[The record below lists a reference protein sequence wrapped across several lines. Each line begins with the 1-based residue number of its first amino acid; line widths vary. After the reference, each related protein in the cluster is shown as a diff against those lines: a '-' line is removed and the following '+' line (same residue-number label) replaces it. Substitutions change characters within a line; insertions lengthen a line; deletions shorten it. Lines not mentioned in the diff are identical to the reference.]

1 MEIALQKAI
10 QVKDVELVRALIDTC
25 LIDLKQLTARFLGKN
40 GTPEL
45 VAILVE
51 KGCDLTNLN
60 VVTDSIESLLYY
72 ACAYNNAPLVEYLI
86 ENGFNPFEQ
95 IETHNQTYVEF
106 FGKNRVLAPII
117 NLAVGKMQA
126 KNDFYK
132 VLEELGLMHWKKKF
146 DSVIDEFNNIV
157 SSGVTEMYRY
167 QWSQVMEQIKLN
179 QEYMNYHWVIR
190 DIPDAY
196 NKFMTKKIINELTK
210 TKIETESKPAYVY
223 SGYRVECLKRSV
235 RGHLFESVMRQIEQ
249 YQQHKLQCSLMAELR
264 NYFIQVDHQKLM
276 NEIRVMGEYRVW
288 KDLMISIRE
297 NYIITQRKKFINEIV
312 KVAVAREINK
322 IIVEINKSAWN
333 FRVSSL
339 NREVVLRFEDKL
351 AKQKIAEDKIEAELR
366 SEYTVAWVNVMK
378 ELKNYNLNKEWNEIM
393 DRLEAYQVG
402 IRWENLMKEL
412 ITTVNNKEQRR
423 SAWNKVMGQIKN
435 RYIISL
441 WNKSLYAKEKLNDE
455 FISMIK
461 KQKHRAL
468 MMELVCAVIQKNF
481 EEIKK
486 DYMKE
491 QFNIVL
497 NDLVKTNNTYI
508 PLPFNFDLPPYPYDN
523 VVNELNMRQQIILEH
538 FAMSMSEEVPNIE
551 EAKSELKHG
560 FNCTQEDSHGCQPI
574 HWASCFGDVDMVSYI
589 MSFGADVNTICH
601 HEDGSITPLIFAS
614 MWNNLD
620 VADYL
625 MKNGADIDFVS
636 EDGRTALLESS
647 SDEMTALIE
656 KYIFKNNGICFDPKN
671 YAPFSEQFFLEW
683 NNTEEYNKKSWRLVE
698 KRIEINNL
706 KHHMWVHIL
715 DNKNK
720 STFEKWYKILDCEHS
735 QMCTLDKEMKHMF
748 NSCIQTLKMTE
759 DVVEDVIE
767 DKLIKSNK
775 KKTDKKKSN
784 KKKSDKKTN
793 DKIGTISINI
803 DGGTDEL
810 LRILQAIRDA
820 L

>member
-297 NYIITQRKKFINEIV
+297 NYIITQRKKFLNEIV

-351 AKQKIAEDKIEAELR
+351 AKQKIAEDKI
-366 SEYTVAWVNVMK
+366 
-378 ELKNYNLNKEWNEIM
+378 
-393 DRLEAYQVG
+393 
-402 IRWENLMKEL
+402 
-412 ITTVNNKEQRR
+412 
-423 SAWNKVMGQIKN
+423 
-435 RYIISL
+435 
-441 WNKSLYAKEKLNDE
+441 
-455 FISMIK
+455 
-461 KQKHRAL
+461 
-468 MMELVCAVIQKNF
+468 
-481 EEIKK
+481 
-486 DYMKE
+486 
-491 QFNIVL
+491 
-497 NDLVKTNNTYI
+497 
-508 PLPFNFDLPPYPYDN
+508 
-523 VVNELNMRQQIILEH
+523 
-538 FAMSMSEEVPNIE
+538 
-551 EAKSELKHG
+551 
-560 FNCTQEDSHGCQPI
+560 
-574 HWASCFGDVDMVSYI
+574 
-589 MSFGADVNTICH
+589 
-601 HEDGSITPLIFAS
+601 
-614 MWNNLD
+614 
-620 VADYL
+620 
-625 MKNGADIDFVS
+625 
-636 EDGRTALLESS
+636 
-647 SDEMTALIE
+647 
-656 KYIFKNNGICFDPKN
+656 
-671 YAPFSEQFFLEW
+671 
-683 NNTEEYNKKSWRLVE
+683 
-698 KRIEINNL
+698 
-706 KHHMWVHIL
+706 
-715 DNKNK
+715 
-720 STFEKWYKILDCEHS
+720 
-735 QMCTLDKEMKHMF
+735 
-748 NSCIQTLKMTE
+748 
-759 DVVEDVIE
+759 
-767 DKLIKSNK
+767 
-775 KKTDKKKSN
+775 
-784 KKKSDKKTN
+784 
-793 DKIGTISINI
+793 
-803 DGGTDEL
+803 
-810 LRILQAIRDA
+810 
-820 L
+820 